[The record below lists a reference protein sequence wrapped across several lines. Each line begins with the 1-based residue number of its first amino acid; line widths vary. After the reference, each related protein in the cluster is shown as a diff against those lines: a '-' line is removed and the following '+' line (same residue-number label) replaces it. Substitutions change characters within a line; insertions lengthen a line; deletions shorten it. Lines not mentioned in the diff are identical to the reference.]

1 MTDVISTSTPAPVA
15 PSATPDAALRQRAL
29 VGAGIRAAFG
39 VATLVA
45 PGPASRLFGF
55 PKAHNNGSARFMARL
70 FGVRELA
77 MAALVVTA
85 LDDTERLGHAC
96 AISAAVDVGDA
107 VVAAGTWRRGEGLRM
122 ASALTMLAGTAGA
135 ATWLDLL
142 RRLDD

>member
-1 MTDVISTSTPAPVA
+1 
-15 PSATPDAALRQRAL
+15 
-29 VGAGIRAAFG
+29 
-39 VATLVA
+39 
-45 PGPASRLFGF
+45 
-55 PKAHNNGSARFMARL
+55 ARFMARL